1 MSQNEPHLLIIV
13 GLGSI
18 GKKHAEYFHSSNAV
32 MLFIDP
38 SDEVKNWKEKTFK
51 NNCKLFRSINSAES
65 FIKKSDLPK
74 FGIISNWGT
83 QHYDSVLSLFSL
95 GVRKFFIEKP
105 IANSIYKIDQ
115 LHHLS
120 IKNKIN
126 YICGFTW
133 RYTGLFEKINEIA
146 KNELGGSPVI
156 INYTGGAFGI
166 VTNGIHYLD
175 LTISLF
181 GSYPK
186 KITSCL
192 KSARINPRSDDLEYY
207 DGTAV
212 FEFEKNRR
220 LILNASN
227 DSSVSPTAE
236 IICPNGKIR
245 INDINCQGH
254 DQSFTVYKRDEKEIK
269 NDPRIIRL
277 GKAHKIDNL
286 KFTPNYQN
294 GFKLLAQ
301 QLFSGLQSNN
311 SDRELIATKC
321 IIYSL
326 IASKLNK
333 SIQLDSSL
341 PQKYYEKNWMI
352 S

>member
-18 GKKHAEYFHSSNAV
+18 GKRHAEYFHSSNAV

-38 SDEVKNWKEKTFK
+38 SDEVKNWKKKTFK
-51 NNCKLFRSINSAES
+51 NNCQLFKSINSAES

-83 QHYDSVLSLFSL
+83 QHYDSVLSLLSL
-95 GVRKFFIEKP
+95 GVKKFFIEKP

-115 LHHLS
+115 LLNLS
-120 IKNKIN
+120 LENNIN

-133 RYTGLFEKINEIA
+133 RYSGLYEKINEIA
-146 KNELGGSPVI
+146 RNKLGGSPVI

-181 GSYPK
+181 DAYPK

-192 KSARINPRSDDLEYY
+192 GSSSINPRSDDLEFY

-236 IICPNGKIR
+236 IICPQGKIK
-245 INDINCQGH
+245 INEDMSLTI
-254 DQSFTVYKRDEKEIK
+254 YKRDEKEIK

-286 KFTPNYQN
+286 KFTPDYQN
-294 GFKLLAQ
+294 GFKLLAMK
-301 QLFSGLQSNN
+301 LFSNLPMNN
-311 SDRELIATKC
+311 PERELIATRC